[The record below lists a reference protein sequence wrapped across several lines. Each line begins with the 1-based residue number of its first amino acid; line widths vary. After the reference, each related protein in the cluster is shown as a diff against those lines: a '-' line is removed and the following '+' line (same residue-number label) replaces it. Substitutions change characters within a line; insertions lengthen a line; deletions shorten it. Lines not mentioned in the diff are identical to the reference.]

1 MFLLQPFQLST
12 PSPPSPLSLPLSLS
26 VKTVAASSA
35 GQRGTGA
42 AVIIDNYADLLT
54 GCQQFVF
61 SKPADHGHPPT
72 PKFLPTNSP
81 GDSRRNPGGSCQNLA
96 RNISANSDPNIK
108 LISWRSRCNI
118 PDYKRFLSHNAEWE
132 IFNNH
137 KLSKGGQDAR
147 STSIGGRLSFSM
159 WWVQSSVKYENT

>member
-1 MFLLQPFQLST
+1 MYIKSFNISINQCFSSNPFNFR
-12 PSPPSPLSLPLSLS
+12 PPPPLSPLSLSLS

-61 SKPADHGHPPT
+61 SKPADPPLDHGHPPT

-108 LISWRSRCNI
+108 LISWSSRCNI
-118 PDYKRFLSHNAEWE
+118 PDFNQLLSHHNADWE

-137 KLSKGGQDAR
+137 KVYIKEARTQDLR
-147 STSIGGRLSFSM
+147 
-159 WWVQSSVKYENT
+159 V